1 MVTAQRP
8 AAHLTRTSS
17 RQSAIRTSA
26 LHAAGGDGGRLMRHV
41 SPWTR
46 SPAAPSRA
54 GRGDPRRG
62 AKRARVSWRDDS
74 QGRSVQ
80 RTNPGP
86 PQAHSHGGR
95 ALVLWVG
102 AAAWVK
108 RRCDACDARALR
120 QLKRPAPR
128 VVHTRCADGRGC
140 RMWQTQV
147 PASYPC
153 GAAKIRLQFPT
164 TLSRSL
170 HNGGSRV

>member
-1 MVTAQRP
+1 
-8 AAHLTRTSS
+8 
-17 RQSAIRTSA
+17 
-26 LHAAGGDGGRLMRHV
+26 MRRV

-62 AKRARVSWRDDS
+62 VKRARVSWRDDS

-108 RRCDACDARALR
+108 RRCHACDVRALR
-120 QLKRPAPR
+120 QQRDLRLALFILAALMAVAAECGRPRYRPAIHAAPPKSGSSSPPR
-128 VVHTRCADGRGC
+128 SAARCIMAEVESREV
-140 RMWQTQV
+140 TLF
-147 PASYPC
+147 SS
-153 GAAKIRLQFPT
+153 RLILISAPDP
-164 TLSRSL
+164 S
-170 HNGGSRV
+170 G